1 MRLHNRNFNRNIAIG
16 GIIAAAGIGAVIY
29 PLLKFSKN
37 KHKNDDV
44 DQNVNK
50 INNETKNETNKLE
63 CEKEDIKILK
73 SANDVL
79 LNKIGATKSELEE
92 ARMRKKTAYDVAIDK
107 GFSKEQLRMFVNQDR
122 TRDIDEL
129 ALNRKITND
138 VAEQVKEKIIDNTN
152 SWDGMLC

>member
-1 MRLHNRNFNRNIAIG
+1 MRLHNRNIKRNVTIG
-16 GIIAAAGIGAVIY
+16 GIIAAAGVGAVIY

-37 KHKNDDV
+37 KHKNDNV
-44 DQNVNK
+44 DQNVNV
-50 INNETKNETNKLE
+50 INETKNETNKLQ

-92 ARMRKKTAYDVAIDK
+92 ARIRKKTAYEVAIDK
-107 GFSKEQLRMFVNQDR
+107 GFSKEQLKMFVNQDR

-152 SWDGMLC
+152 NWDGMLC